1 LALPEQPTQLRVRL
15 GAELQ
20 AARTIADISQR
31 TMARALGIHQTTV
44 SRVERGELLL
54 SAEQLTTWLNTAKT
68 SRDLRSRLRAL
79 TKAAHS
85 ETRTW
90 QELQA
95 QHAHMQAVSRERNA
109 AARRVQIFDPT
120 VLPGLLQTADY
131 ARRIIDLAD
140 ITASFDHAAA
150 LSARVERQGILREP
164 GRTFQFVIAE
174 RLLRWEPEPGAPV
187 LGPQLAQLAAAA
199 KLDAVDI
206 AVLPESFVGALPWH
220 NFVIREPADGTPAYV
235 MVELIHGEQE
245 VVEGGD
251 VAVYQTMWD
260 RLWKASATGDDAV
273 ALIHQVAIARD

>member
-1 LALPEQPTQLRVRL
+1 LPEQPTQLRVRL

-20 AARTIADISQR
+20 AARTMADINQR
-31 TMARALGIHQTTV
+31 TMASALGIHQTTV

-95 QHAHMQAVSRERNA
+95 QHAHMQAASRERNA
-109 AARRVQIFDPT
+109 AARWVQIFDPT

-150 LSARVERQGILREP
+150 LAARVERQGILREP

-199 KLDAVDI
+199 KLDAVEL
-206 AVLPESFVGALPWH
+206 AVLPDSFVGALPWH

-260 RLWKASATGDDAV
+260 RLWNASATGDDAV
-273 ALIHQVAIARD
+273 ALIRSAALL